1 MLKTILNTYL
11 IDLGLN
17 ILFEGVYKNMIAP
30 NLTPVMEGSDM
41 RIDTPTFSLVLHDIY
56 GDVSTCIALG
66 QQVISDIM
74 FLQADYVV
82 DFIHNKYG
90 IEAELEFKY

>member
-1 MLKTILNTYL
+1 MLKTVLNTYL

-41 RIDTPTFSLVLHDIY
+41 RIDAPNFSLVLHDIY
-56 GDVSTCIALG
+56 GDVATCVKLG
-66 QQVISDIM
+66 QEVVSDIM
-74 FLQADYVV
+74 FLQVDQVV
-82 DFIHNKYG
+82 DFIYNKYG
-90 IEAELEFKY
+90 IDAELDFKY